1 MSDAESDTPNS
12 PSTGPVGAAALAAT
26 VLDEEARREA
36 RQEASEVLFA
46 DELLPGVK
54 SEGIKLRKGL
64 RMGGGAA
71 TFVILDALW
80 ARGIANSGHHGPSTR
95 YS

>member
-1 MSDAESDTPNS
+1 MSDEGSGTPPPPVAE
-12 PSTGPVGAAALAAT
+12 PSKAAALAAT

-36 RQEASEVLFA
+36 LQAAPDVLFA

-54 SEGIKLRKGL
+54 SEGMGLREGL

-71 TFVILDALW
+71 T
-80 ARGIANSGHHGPSTR
+80 
-95 YS
+95 